1 MPALEDVPK
10 ILSEKE
16 PDKGTTGVNYIDP
29 STVMSVCHQLKGFPQ
44 GLILLDLH
52 FLDSDIL
59 E

>member
-1 MPALEDVPK
+1 MPALKDVPK

-16 PDKGTTGVNYIDP
+16 PDKGTTEVNYINP
-29 STVMSVCHQLKGFPQ
+29 STVMSISHQLKGFPQ
-44 GLILLDLH
+44 GLILLDLN